1 MSRGLVIAGGPIL
14 TMADPLRVEAI
25 GVVGGR
31 IAHAGTL
38 EDCRS
43 LAGPD
48 HEERDLGGRALLPGF
63 VDPHTHPLVLGQTR
77 SWAHVGPDVAPTIE
91 ALVAILSAHAATLPP
106 GVPVRGFG
114 YDRRRFPDGRHPTSE
129 DLDRV
134 ALDREVYAMNASGH
148 GGVVNGWALAHHGIT
163 AATPDVPGGEIGRHP
178 DGRPNGV
185 LMDAACDL
193 IVGPDGVK
201 LGNHGPNLHLL
212 EPADALGAHLA
223 AAEDEFLRAGVTTV
237 LDAQAS
243 RREIE
248 TFIAARD
255 AGRLRLRVD
264 LLVISALLDE
274 VLALGLRGRLGDDD
288 LAFAGI
294 KFYADGSLAGSTAF
308 FPDGY
313 AADPHEHGLLYHEP
327 AEFRELL
334 GRAHAAGLQT
344 GTHAQ
349 SPEAIGLTIDAIAD
363 AQARSPRPDARHC
376 IEHCGLPT
384 DEQIGAIALH
394 GIVPVPQPQNGR
406 TLGDTFIRLVG
417 RDLGSRY
424 QPSGL
429 FARAGIPVVL
439 SSDAPVSPPHP
450 LLAVQAAVE
459 RRTVAGTELGGE
471 DLRVDVLT
479 ALRGVTSTAAWA
491 MHRETTVGSLQPGR
505 FADFAILAADP
516 TVVPVGSIGT
526 IEVEETWRDGG
537 RIA

>member
-14 TMADPLRVEAI
+14 TMADPLRAEAVA
-25 GVVGGR
+25 VVAGR
-31 IAHAGTL
+31 VAHAGTL
-38 EDCRS
+38 DDCRHA
-43 LAGPD
+43 AGPG
-48 HEERDLGGRALLPGF
+48 HAERDLGGRTLMPGF
-63 VDPHTHPLVLGQTR
+63 VDPHAHPLMLGQTR
-77 SWAHVGPDVAPTIE
+77 AWAHIGPDVAPTID
-91 ALVAILSAHAATLPP
+91 ALVAILSAHAAALPP

-114 YDRRRFPDGRHPTSE
+114 YDRRVFPDGRHPSSD

-134 ALDREVYAMNASGH
+134 ARDREVYAMNASGH
-148 GGVVNGWALAHHGIT
+148 GGVVNGWTLARNGIT

-178 DGRPNGV
+178 DGTPNGV

-193 IVGPDGVK
+193 ITGPDGVK
-201 LGNHGPNLHLL
+201 IRNHGPNLHFP
-212 EPADALGAHLA
+212 EPVDALGAHLA

-237 LDAQAS
+237 VDAQAS

-294 KFYADGSLAGSTAF
+294 KLYADGSLAGSTAW
-308 FPDGY
+308 FPEGY
-313 AADPHEHGLLYHEP
+313 AADPNEHGLLYHDP
-327 AEFRELL
+327 AEFRELV

-349 SPEAIGLTIDAIAD
+349 SPTAIGLTIDAIAE
-363 AQARSPRPDARHC
+363 AQARTPRPDARHC

-384 DEQIGAIALH
+384 DDQIEALARH
-394 GIVPVPQPQNGR
+394 GIIPVPQPQNGR

-417 RDLGSRY
+417 PELGGRY

-439 SSDAPVSPPHP
+439 SSDAPVSPPRP

-459 RRTVAGTELGGE
+459 RRTIAGTDLGGVA
-471 DLRVDVLT
+471 LRVDVLT
-479 ALRGVTSTAAWA
+479 ALHGVTSVAAWA
-491 MHRETTVGSLQPGR
+491 TRRERSVGSLEAGKL
-505 FADFAILAADP
+505 ADFAILAADP
-516 TVVPVGSIGT
+516 TAVPVPSIGA
-526 IEVEETWRDGG
+526 IAVEETWRDGR